1 MHQNSSS
8 LLNLSH
14 VIRFRLGCWEWDWQ
28 WRFQHIVAIIFRSGC
43 LSFQFSV
50 YFVVSEMRVIW
61 VISCISNS
69 NINQKRFYACKSSS
83 NLLSSKSLILCIS
96 KCSFFEKACFETL
109 PNAWFI
115 FLISKSAFCRLKVQT
130 NGRFKFLNLTKN

>member
-14 VIRFRLGCWEWDWQ
+14 VRRFKLGCWEWDWQ
-28 WRFQHIVAIIFRSGC
+28 WRFRHIVAIIFRLGC

-50 YFVVSEMRVIW
+50 YFVVNEMRVIW
-61 VISCISNS
+61 VIPCIFNS
-69 NINQKRFYACKSSS
+69 NIDQKCFYVCKSSS
-83 NLLSSKSLILCIS
+83 NLLSSKGSILCIS
-96 KCSFFEKACFETL
+96 KRSFFKKACFETL

-130 NGRFKFLNLTKN
+130 NGHFKFLNLTKN

>member
-61 VISCISNS
+61 VIPCISND
-69 NINQKRFYACKSSS
+69 NIDQKCFCVCKSLRNMSAHFG
-83 NLLSSKSLILCIS
+83 LILCIL
-96 KCSFFEKACFETL
+96 KRSFFEKAHFETL
-109 PNAWFI
+109 PNGWFI
-115 FLISKSAFCRLKVQT
+115 LLVSKSSFCLLKSKT
-130 NGRFKFLNLTKN
+130 NGH